1 VKKIVLLSLLI
12 VAALYS
18 QSRHKK
24 PEWLHQSNGPAFN
37 SYILVIPAP
46 DSSNY
51 IYYTYRI
58 PYSSLVFV
66 RSGNEYIANFRAM
79 VDLADSSSE
88 VFDRGT
94 NESNVVVEDFNL
106 TNSNSNYLQGF
117 LKFKVPGD
125 FYELTTV
132 ITDLNSQREIPLKPE
147 DIFLNNFNE
156 TKIYNPIILNSGDY
170 YCNEEKVMMMSNFGG
185 RIPFSP
191 EKYDLIIPV
200 KDLETEKLFVTITN
214 RADTVL
220 RSVLTEY
227 FDSKLSIFNCD
238 SRLVI
243 TEEEDLTVTRNFILS
258 GINENLE
265 EGLIVIKISKTGEE
279 VDTEFNRIVFW
290 ADKPFSLREPELAIE
305 LLEFIENDKV
315 ISEILDND
323 EEEYPRVLKEY
334 WAQYDPT
341 PETVFNP
348 IMQEYY
354 SRIDYAA
361 REFATIGKANG
372 ISTDRGRVYIR
383 FGNPD
388 NIERTSNEQG
398 NVVETWTYSKQDMKF
413 VFVDKK
419 GTGSF
424 TLIEG

>member
-1 VKKIVLLSLLI
+1 VKKTVLLSLLI
-12 VAALYS
+12 VTVLHS
-18 QSRHKK
+18 QPRHNK

-37 SYILVIPAP
+37 SYVLVIPAP
-46 DSSNY
+46 DSSNF

-58 PYSSLVFV
+58 PYSRLVFV

-88 VFDRGT
+88 VIDRGT
-94 NESNVVVEDFNL
+94 NESKVVVEDFNL

-117 LKFKVPGD
+117 LKFTVPGD
-125 FYELTTV
+125 FYKLTTV
-132 ITDLNSQREIPLKPE
+132 ITDLNSKREVPLKPE
-147 DIFLNNFNE
+147 EISLIDFNE
-156 TKIYNPIILNSGDY
+156 SKIYNPIVINSGDY
-170 YCNEEKVMMMSNFGG
+170 YCSEEKVMMMSNFGG
-185 RIPFSP
+185 SIPFSS
-191 EKYDLIIPV
+191 EMYDLLFPV
-200 KDLETEKLFVTITN
+200 ENLETEKLFVTITN
-214 RADTVL
+214 REDTVFN
-220 RSVLTEY
+220 SVITDY

-238 SRLVI
+238 SRIVI
-243 TEEEDLTVTRNFILS
+243 TKEEDLTVTRNFILP

-265 EGLIVIKISKTGEE
+265 EGLIVIQISITGEE
-279 VDTEFNRIVFW
+279 VDTEFKRIVFW
-290 ADKPFSLREPELAIE
+290 ADKPFSLRDPELAIE
-305 LLEFIENDKV
+305 LLEFIENDTV

-323 EEEYPRVLKEY
+323 EEEYPRALKDY

-348 IMQEYY
+348 IMKEYY

-361 REFATIGKANG
+361 REFAAIGKANG
-372 ISTDRGRVYIR
+372 VSTDRGRVYIR

-398 NVVETWTYSKQDMKF
+398 NVVETWTYSNQDMKF